1 MGKEWRKPTLS
12 AFRRACSSSRAACFS
27 LSSTRVKDMPVLAR
41 EETALESVLA
51 LNGRRN
57 SNQTVVFFFFFVD
70 NCYAAKTLSTGIL
83 TFLKIIKIK
92 HTCLL
97 LLNLWLSSPLER
109 PSAAPGHPVSCW
121 GPGVNVSHTLHLMSP
136 KCHVCFFFLRKRK
149 INIKAC
155 QDCTNR
161 ATPQYADGERKG
173 LNTYTNCKLKMEQ

>member
-1 MGKEWRKPTLS
+1 MKETYFKCFQTSLLFFQGCLFFPLIHSRQRHASVGEGRDRTGE
-12 AFRRACSSSRAACFS
+12 RARPER
-27 LSSTRVKDMPVLAR
+27 TKEQPP
-41 EETALESVLA
+41 
-51 LNGRRN
+51 N
-57 SNQTVVFFFFFVD
+57 SGFFFSVD

-136 KCHVCFFFLRKRK
+136 KCHFSFLFFFLRRR